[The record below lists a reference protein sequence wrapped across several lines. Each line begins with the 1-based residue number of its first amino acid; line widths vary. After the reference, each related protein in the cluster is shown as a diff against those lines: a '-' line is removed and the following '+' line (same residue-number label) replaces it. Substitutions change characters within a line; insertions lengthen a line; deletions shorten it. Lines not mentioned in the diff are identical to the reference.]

1 VTSAR
6 TWLERIHKLP
16 LPGKVRLMNVCGG
29 HERSITMA
37 GLRGALP
44 PQVELIP
51 GPGCPVCV
59 CPEEDIYAAIQ
70 LARRDG
76 IIVAAFGDMLRVPCN
91 APKAEPRSLEQAKA
105 AGGDVRPVSSPEE
118 VLSIAAANP
127 EKEVVFFAAGFE
139 TTTAPV
145 AGLVAHGLIDGLP
158 PNLSILLSG
167 RLTWPAV
174 AMLLDSDTPG
184 FDALVAPGHVSTVMG
199 PEEWAFVVEKHG
211 IPAAVA
217 GFTPDS
223 LLAAFYSVLRQVIEK
238 RPFLDNCYPAVA
250 KSGGNPTAL
259 AVLHQVMDVGDA
271 NWRGIGVIP
280 GSGFTLKAELGDLD
294 ARARF
299 DIRPDEDRKRAG
311 EMPPGCDCARVVLG
325 KIYPN
330 QCILFG
336 RACTPR
342 NPIGPCMVSDE
353 GACRIWWASGVR
365 DYVGADSSAT
375 PVETDSSA
383 KNDIANEFAPTSAT
397 SQD

>member
-1 VTSAR
+1 MTSAR
-6 TWLERIHKLP
+6 AWLERIRGLP
-16 LPGKVRLMNVCGG
+16 LPERVRVMNVCGG
-29 HERSITMA
+29 HERSITLA

-70 LARRDG
+70 LARQG
-76 IIVAAFGDMLRVPCN
+76 VIVAAFGDMLRVPCN

-105 AGGDVRPVSSPEE
+105 AGGDVKPVSSPEE
-118 VLSIAAANP
+118 VLAIAQANP
-127 EKEVVFFAAGFE
+127 GREVVFFAAGFE

-145 AGLVAHGLIDGLP
+145 AGMIARGVGQGLP
-158 PNLSILLSG
+158 PNLSVLLSG

-174 AMLLDSDTPG
+174 ALLLDSETPG

-199 PEEWAFVVEKHG
+199 PEEWSFVPDKHG

-217 GFTPDS
+217 GFMPDS
-223 LLAAFYSVLRQVIEK
+223 LLAATYSVLRQVIERK
-238 RPFLDNCYPAVA
+238 PFLDNCYRQVA
-250 KSGGNPTAL
+250 KPGGNPTAQ
-259 AVLHQVMDVGDA
+259 AVLREVMDVVDA

-280 GSGFTLKAELGDLD
+280 GSGFALKPELAALD
-294 ARARF
+294 ARVRF
-299 DIRPDEDRKRAG
+299 SIEPEQDRKRAG

-330 QCILFG
+330 QCILYG

-342 NPIGPCMVSDE
+342 KPIGPCMVSDE

-365 DYVGADSSAT
+365 E
-375 PVETDSSA
+375 P
-383 KNDIANEFAPTSAT
+383 ANA
-397 SQD
+397 